1 MGGPFEGRQSSFAE
15 SDPFSS
21 LFQSG
26 GAERCAET
34 ATNDSCI
41 VGEVPISTRD
51 PFEAPGCNFPPTHQQ
66 QTTPPTL
73 VVCEHPSAL
82 GYACVHVEPQ
92 NVTVVLTELS
102 QSVFPSPHSLPP
114 SSVPPALIV
123 ILARTQTKTSSLARS
138 LAFSLSLAL
147 YFMLV
152 SPKINARYH
161 ENQRILGDSS
171 SPKDNN
177 GDQEPIVMSATRKH
191 WLQVINGE
199 SSIALQ
205 CVAAR
210 GRVQAS
216 GAVEDSGKGFSASGS
231 QIVSY

>member
-1 MGGPFEGRQSSFAE
+1 
-15 SDPFSS
+15 
-21 LFQSG
+21 
-26 GAERCAET
+26 
-34 ATNDSCI
+34 
-41 VGEVPISTRD
+41 
-51 PFEAPGCNFPPTHQQ
+51 
-66 QTTPPTL
+66 
-73 VVCEHPSAL
+73 
-82 GYACVHVEPQ
+82 
-92 NVTVVLTELS
+92 
-102 QSVFPSPHSLPP
+102 
-114 SSVPPALIV
+114 
-123 ILARTQTKTSSLARS
+123 
-138 LAFSLSLAL
+138 
-147 YFMLV
+147 MLV